1 MEKIEMIQ
9 NFKTNCP
16 QLELPPDTWF
26 ELTDEQRERA
36 ESAPVSWSRGIL
48 PPEEYD
54 RRFRE

>member
-1 MEKIEMIQ
+1 MIR

-16 QLELPPDTWF
+16 QLELPDEWWF
-26 ELTDEQRERA
+26 DLTDEQRENA
-36 ESAPVSWSRGIL
+36 ESAPVPWKLGII